1 MIADAGVLIR
11 SSRCHYAYDPTIMRG
26 IQVIIIHKGVFMPA
40 TLADLEKQIAALK
53 VALDGKKD
61 KKTAEQEMQK
71 QEQQIKVSTDKII
84 AQQNEMIKKIT
95 DAAKLDGRFMVLET
109 RLLKVEAEVKVAIS
123 LATSR

>member
-1 MIADAGVLIR
+1 
-11 SSRCHYAYDPTIMRG
+11 
-26 IQVIIIHKGVFMPA
+26 MPA

-71 QEQQIKVSTDKII
+71 QEQQIKASTDKII

>member
-1 MIADAGVLIR
+1 
-11 SSRCHYAYDPTIMRG
+11 MRG